1 MNEIFSNINSKTSF
15 PHETPKK
22 ETNPINMKVDKS
34 KLEDEE
40 ELKNDIQ
47 DITKSLSI
55 LQTDE
60 RKPGQD
66 PMKKLKGLKKKLREI
81 EQIITKKNQGHILT
95 PEQED
100 KILRKSE
107 IQYDIQNLE
116 KSEEFLNEEFPN
128 IS

>member
-1 MNEIFSNINSKTSF
+1 VNEIFSNINSKTSF

-55 LQTDE
+55 LKKEITRNRTDYNE
-60 RKPGQD
+60 
-66 PMKKLKGLKKKLREI
+66 KKSGTHSNSGTR
-81 EQIITKKNQGHILT
+81 
-95 PEQED
+95 
-100 KILRKSE
+100 R
-107 IQYDIQNLE
+107 
-116 KSEEFLNEEFPN
+116 
-128 IS
+128 